1 MTRRSS
7 RDPYTKDLLSWQPPE
22 PVKKFEPDQVRA
34 ASLDS
39 RICKAI
45 VVALRDCGLN
55 RDTIANIM
63 SDYLGERVSIAM
75 LNAYASPARSTH
87 TISIVRFVALVHA
100 TQDRRLLDLLA
111 EIFGWSVVDERYA
124 DAIKEVE
131 LAEKAEEIG
140 RQLQL
145 TRMKRRSGG
154 R

>member
-1 MTRRSS
+1 MTRRI

-22 PVKKFEPDQVRA
+22 PVKKFEPSEVRA
-34 ASLDS
+34 ATLND

-45 VVALRDCGLN
+45 VVALRDTAME
-55 RDTIANIM
+55 RFYIAEIM
-63 SDYLGERVSIAM
+63 SAYLGEKVSLAM
-75 LNAYASPARSTH
+75 LNAYASPGRSTH
-87 TISIVRFVALVHA
+87 TINVVRFVALVHA
-100 TQDRRLLDLLA
+100 TQDRRLLELLA

-131 LAEKAEEIG
+131 LAEKREELDQQIK
-140 RQLQL
+140 L

>member
-7 RDPYTKDLLSWQPPE
+7 RDPHTLSLLEWQPPE
-22 PVKKFEPDQVRA
+22 PVKKFAQSEVRA
-34 ASLDS
+34 ASLDA

-45 VVALRDCGLN
+45 VVALRDAGAA
-55 RDTIANIM
+55 REVIAARM
-63 SDYLGERVSIAM
+63 SAYLGETVSLAM

-87 TISIVRFVALVHA
+87 TINVVRFVALVHA
-100 TQDRRLLDLLA
+100 THDRRLLELLA
-111 EIFGWSVVDERYA
+111 EMFGWSVVDERYA
-124 DAIKEVE
+124 DAIAEVE
-131 LAEKAEEIG
+131 LAEKAEEIS